1 MTTQAAVGLV
11 EGLPLRLRN
20 FFARYPPQYYSSQAI
35 PKALPQQE
43 TSSGSSESSAVIKP
57 APSPFASRNTK
68 VKLSKT
74 KDADSIS
81 YTDSLL
87 RSDPSGLYPNPFLP
101 YKNPETGRWRGAVIS
116 LRRQAELVKLGI
128 KYGVEELLPP
138 GRKSTEYKHARLI
151 EKGLRVKGT
160 GIGQKVKGHKW
171 ERSMKGKLEER
182 KKAMLEMPEMIRLWK
197 QRGHGRGWKKYP
209 RS

>member
-1 MTTQAAVGLV
+1 MAVQSAFGLV

-20 FFARYPPQYYSSQAI
+20 FFARYPPQFYSSQAI
-35 PKALPQQE
+35 PKSLPQQE
-43 TSSGSSESSAVIKP
+43 SSAGDSESSAALKP

-74 KDADSIS
+74 KDADSFS
-81 YTDSLL
+81 YTDSIL
-87 RSDPSGLYPNPFLP
+87 RSHPNGLYPNPFLP

-138 GRKSTEYKHARLI
+138 GRKSTEYKQARLI

-171 ERSMKGKLEER
+171 ERAMRGKLEDR

-209 RS
+209 RA